1 MNKTVSHAVIG
12 MTLLPILFLSAACNR
27 EEQDMTESEATGQTV
42 LTVALP
48 SGVTRTHL
56 GATVDN
62 KRKVYWSNDDQI
74 CLNGTASSA
83 LSGLD
88 EEASSAVFTFAGVL
102 NTPYKLLYPA
112 SFYKDANTITLP
124 ATQTYAADG
133 FATNTEPLAGY
144 VASAGGSIELNHLC
158 AIVQLSVKA
167 SPNVAVGQLA
177 SVTFSGK
184 NEEQVCGDFTIDYE
198 HATLTPAGSGS
209 GTELTL
215 SVGQSLS
222 TSTALDLY
230 FIVPAGLYSNGF
242 SVVLKDDANRT
253 MTKAKSSSATLAVG
267 KLTKLTQFEFI
278 PSSVPTELTI
288 DDVEMEVL
296 VPDDYNITGRV
307 VDDSGNALENVVV
320 SDGTQCVLTMFD
332 GSFYMNSTLDDV
344 KFVHVSTP
352 SGYLPPVE
360 NGIPRFYKAKDD
372 VTPSGGVYDFGDYV
386 LTDLSK
392 TYSNPDNFTILIS
405 ADPQERSLSASLDNV
420 AYRSHRIRED
430 LIRDLKAT
438 SEGISDRPVI
448 GICLGDII
456 HEDMTLWDW
465 YLGNN
470 NSYPWG
476 LKKLSFPTYHIIGN
490 HDNDP
495 DAADD
500 DAGAIPF
507 ESHFGPRNY
516 SFNLGG
522 IHFVVLDN
530 LIMKM
535 SGSKLTD
542 YDQGLTDAIWNWL
555 QADMAFVP
563 TTTKI
568 MVCAHSPMFRQE
580 TGSER
585 SNTAKH
591 GGSTNTSEGGAFG
604 YGDLFDQYGEVHAW
618 AGHTH
623 STFNYIYSAS
633 HRHKNIQVHT
643 LARSTG
649 ELWTNEYLAN
659 GTPRGFTIVN
669 VDNGVVTWKFH
680 PTKYQGSSHHGGTV
694 PSYVYRDWNYN
705 SSSPSI
711 AIMKDTGAELNEDY
725 QMHVYAPGQ
734 YADSDKHVYANVFL
748 WDSLWENPVFTLN
761 DTPYTMSRIEGWSG
775 GVALDTVYDPADKE
789 FRSFYKSNYSM
800 PSGYTASSPI
810 STLFQTDQEVTATS
824 GTGTVTVTDR
834 FGNVYSRSVSW

>member
-1 MNKTVSHAVIG
+1 MKKTVSIIAQGIVLTLAIG
-12 MTLLPILFLSAACNR
+12 LSAACNR
-27 EEQDMTESEATGQTV
+27 EEQDITEPAATGHTV
-42 LTVALP
+42 LTVSLP
-48 SGVTRTHL
+48 SDVSRTYM
-56 GATVDN
+56 GAAEDN
-62 KRKVYWSNDDQI
+62 KRKVFWSNGDRI
-74 CLNGTASSA
+74 NLNGVASEPLEGIA
-83 LSGLD
+83 
-88 EEASSAVFTFAGVL
+88 EAAENARFIFNGVL

-112 SFYKDANTITLP
+112 SFYKNANTVTLP
-124 ATQTYAADG
+124 SSQTYLAGG
-133 FATNTEPLAGY
+133 FATETEPLSGY
-144 VASAGGSIELNHLC
+144 SADGASISMDHLC
-158 AIVQLSVKA
+158 AIVQLSVKKA
-167 SPNVAVGQLA
+167 SGVTVGKLA
-177 SVTFSGK
+177 NVTFSGK
-184 NEEQVCGDFTIDYE
+184 GRQVNGDFTIDYTT
-198 HATLTPAGSGS
+198 AALTPAGN
-209 GTELTL
+209 GTDELTMTVDQTL
-215 SVGQSLS
+215 SES
-222 TSTALDLY
+222 TPLDIFL
-230 FIVPAGLYSNGF
+230 IVPPGTYSDGI
-242 SVVLKDDANRT
+242 SVVLTDDANRT
-253 MTKAKSSSATLAVG
+253 MTKAKSSALTLEAG
-267 KLTKLTQFEFI
+267 KLAKLSAFDFV
-278 PSSVPTELTI
+278 PSPFTTELSL
-288 DDVEMEVL
+288 DDIIVDVL
-296 VPDDYNITGRV
+296 PPDNYNVTGRV
-307 VDDSGNALENVVV
+307 VDNHGKPLEGVVV
-320 SDGTQCVLTMFD
+320 SDGKQCVRTEVN
-332 GSFYMNSTLDDV
+332 GVFYMQSAIAGV

-352 SGYLPPVE
+352 SGYLPPVSG
-360 NGIPRFYKAKDD
+360 GIPRFYKAKAD
-372 VTPSGGVYDFGDYV
+372 VTPSGGIYNFGDFV
-386 LTDLSK
+386 LTDLSD
-392 TYSNPDNFTILIS
+392 TYANPDNFTILIS
-405 ADPQERSLSASLDNV
+405 ADPQERSLSTSLDNV
-420 AYRSHRIRED
+420 AYRSHRIREG

-438 SEGISDRPVI
+438 SDGISDRPVI

-470 NSYPWG
+470 DSYPWG

-530 LIMKM
+530 LIMKK

-542 YDQGLTDAIWNWL
+542 YDQGLTDDIWAWL

-563 TTTKI
+563 TTTKV

-580 TGSER
+580 NGSER
-585 SNTAKH
+585 TNTAKH

-623 STFNYIYSAS
+623 SPFNYIYSAT

-680 PTKYQGSSHHGGTV
+680 PTKYQGSSHHGGTA

-748 WDSLWENPVFTLN
+748 WDSLWGNPVFTLN
-761 DTPYTMSRIEGWSG
+761 NTPYTMSRIEGWSG
-775 GVALDTVYDPADKE
+775 GTALATVYDPADKE
-789 FRSFYKSNYSM
+789 FRSFYKANYTM
-800 PSGYTASSPI
+800 PSSYEVSSPI
-810 STLFQTDQEVTATS
+810 STLFKTDETVSAAH

-834 FGNVYSRSVSW
+834 FGNTFTRTITW